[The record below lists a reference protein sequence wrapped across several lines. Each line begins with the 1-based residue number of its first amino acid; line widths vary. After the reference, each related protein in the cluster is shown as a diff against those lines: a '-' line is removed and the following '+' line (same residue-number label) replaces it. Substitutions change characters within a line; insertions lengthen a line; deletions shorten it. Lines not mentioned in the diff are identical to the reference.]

1 MSWIG
6 WLFAAAG
13 IFSFCGGLF
22 DWDWFMNSRK
32 AQSLSRLIS
41 RSGARI
47 FYCALGIFITVLGV
61 MAGIGYIDM
70 NQ

>member
-1 MSWIG
+1 MT
-6 WLFAAAG
+6 
-13 IFSFCGGLF
+13 
-22 DWDWFMNSRK
+22 SRK

-47 FYCALGIFITVLGV
+47 FYCGLGIFITVVGV
-61 MAGIGYIDM
+61 MAGIGYIDI